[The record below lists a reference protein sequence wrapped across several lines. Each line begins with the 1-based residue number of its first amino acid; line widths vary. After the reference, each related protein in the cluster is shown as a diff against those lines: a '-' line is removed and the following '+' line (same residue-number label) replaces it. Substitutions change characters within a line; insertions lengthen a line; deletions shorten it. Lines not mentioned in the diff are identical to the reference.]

1 MSDWLPLKAE
11 VLRWICCLLYL
22 LFVVFVVVVFS
33 FPRRWV
39 ARPGDG
45 AGGARRAVVAE
56 LPSGHTAVVL
66 CPDGS
71 YRPPDADP
79 SKGVMVQAQ
88 LLHTSL
94 PT

>member
-1 MSDWLPLKAE
+1 MSDWLRLKAE

-22 LFVVFVVVVFS
+22 LFAVFS

-56 LPSGHTAVVL
+56 LPSGHPAVVL

-79 SKGVMVQAQ
+79 SKGVMVQSQ